1 MKMDS
6 LPLPH
11 RIMGYITLVLILLS
25 QTLILYWA
33 FWPYEPLKIEYIH
46 KVSMENGKEFVYK
59 MKYNKLMPLPAD
71 ISKQFI
77 DGFIVTMPAT
87 IANIGV
93 GEFVTTHRIDIPK
106 LPPGQ
111 YYFKWSGTYKVNP
124 IREVT
129 VTART
134 ACFEVR

>member
-1 MKMDS
+1 MNS

-11 RIMGYITLVLILLS
+11 RIMGYITLTLIVLTQS
-25 QTLILYWA
+25 LILYWA

-46 KVSMENGKEFVYK
+46 KVSIENGKEFVYK
-59 MKYNKLMPLPAD
+59 MKYDKKLPLPAE

-77 DGFIVTMPAT
+77 DGFIVTFPPT
-87 IANIGV
+87 VANIQT
-93 GEFVTTHRIDIPK
+93 GEFTSMHSISIPK
-106 LPPGQ
+106 LPPGK
-111 YYFKWSGTYKVNP
+111 YHFKWSGTYKVNP

-134 ACFEVR
+134 ECFEVK